1 MIYHV
6 SMCLWCNER
15 EVVGMYTRE
24 DGSGFCSGLCEE
36 EALTEMALAEL
47 EFGDEDWCDD
57 PERVPAEVFSPGEYL
72 NDELVAR
79 GWNQMKF
86 ADIIGRT
93 PTVVNQIVTGKRSIT
108 PGLAKEIAAA
118 FGTSPMVWLNL
129 EAAY

>member
-57 PERVPAEVFSPGEYL
+57 PEREFPHKLGTDGSCHTCAMAHEGDEPFDGFLTDAEADADVLASAGWGTDEDYGCYDSGDSYEY
-72 NDELVAR
+72 
-79 GWNQMKF
+79 
-86 ADIIGRT
+86 
-93 PTVVNQIVTGKRSIT
+93 
-108 PGLAKEIAAA
+108 
-118 FGTSPMVWLNL
+118 
-129 EAAY
+129 